1 MHGMVGLFTHFG
13 AWHHVA
19 GMERREPWKRLS
31 WKREKPSASFFFSFT
46 LAENILV
53 FDVAAIAAAV
63 LWLFFSENRKKAT
76 AHASALPYIA

>member
-1 MHGMVGLFTHFG
+1 MVGSRAPRGRDTTQRTLEAFVVE
-13 AWHHVA
+13 A
-19 GMERREPWKRLS
+19 RETISLV
-31 WKREKPSASFFFSFT
+31 FFSFR

-63 LWLFFSENRKKAT
+63 IWQFFSENRKKAT